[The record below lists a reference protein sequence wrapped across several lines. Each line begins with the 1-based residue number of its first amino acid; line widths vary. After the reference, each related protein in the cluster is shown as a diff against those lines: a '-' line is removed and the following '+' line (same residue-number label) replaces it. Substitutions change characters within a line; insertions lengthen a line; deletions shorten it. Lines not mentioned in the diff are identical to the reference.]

1 MTYIA
6 AFKCLGGVV
15 ICADTQE
22 TIGDYKQYTEKL
34 LVVPN
39 AAYPLAVGGAGAGD
53 VVEPIMDEIIHKAA
67 DEKPST
73 QKDLLSML
81 RSAVNFVFEN
91 EISALVL
98 SRQQRVPQFLVAA
111 KPSAE
116 DYCIFRIVG
125 KRVYRDNCKK
135 AIIGFGSANNNSL
148 LNRFH
153 RTDLPMQQ
161 AVMLAIYLV
170 SQSKKL
176 DDGVGFDTRV
186 AVVTSNAAALE
197 EAPYVANS
205 EQRVSDFLR
214 LTDALFLA
222 SIDNTIPPS
231 KFPDVLTQFGSAV
244 AELRDRFLRETAA
257 IMLNLTLAGQ
267 SGVWTY
273 PKIFPGAVIEVG
285 TFGVRAREDTP
296 EELER
301 RRQMFEA
308 LKESSNQLANRQFI
322 EMIGNRVPLYLGE
335 ETIQVRGTAGV
346 VDSGN
351 S

>member
-15 ICADTQE
+15 MCADTQE
-22 TIGDYKQYTEKL
+22 TIGDYKQYTQKL

-39 AAYPLAVGGAGAGD
+39 AAYPVGGAGAGD
-53 VVEPIMDEIIHKAA
+53 VDEIIHKAA

-111 KPSAE
+111 TPSAE

-135 AIIGFGSANNNSL
+135 VIIGFGSAYNNSL

-231 KFPDVLTQFGSAV
+231 KFPDILTQFGTAV

-257 IMLNLTLAGQ
+257 IMLNLTLAGSNDSASQ
-267 SGVWTY
+267 CAPHNQAFRSRSSLAMYASAKACSIVISWAFTICLF
-273 PKIFPGAVIEVG
+273 PK
-285 TFGVRAREDTP
+285 R
-296 EELER
+296 
-301 RRQMFEA
+301 
-308 LKESSNQLANRQFI
+308 
-322 EMIGNRVPLYLGE
+322 
-335 ETIQVRGTAGV
+335 
-346 VDSGN
+346 
-351 S
+351 